1 MIPLNLFSILLD
13 PTSEPFDWGS
23 DLGKECISDIEKSI
37 DELCEVDSIKSLRG
51 DPIFDSI
58 MEYAI
63 KNYDAKTIYGNLNWF
78 LSELEQN
85 FNTPLYIDRVS
96 DNNGDPYI
104 RYTFMSTKM
113 PYIVSWVRNFQGR
126 LYISIHTPKL
136 TEGVELNICR
146 NGTIVK
152 EQPL

>member
-1 MIPLNLFSILLD
+1 MIPLNLFSTMFD
-13 PTSEPFDWGS
+13 PTSKPIDWS
-23 DLGKECISDIEKSI
+23 SSVGKEYISAIEKFI
-37 DELCEVDSIKSLRG
+37 DELSNADYIKSLRG

-58 MEYAI
+58 MEYAS
-63 KNYDAKTIYGNLNWF
+63 KNYDAKTFYGNLNWF

-152 EQPL
+152 E

>member
-13 PTSEPFDWGS
+13 PASEPFDWGS
-23 DLGKECISDIEKSI
+23 DLGKECISGIEKSI
-37 DELCEVDSIKSLRG
+37 DGLCKVDSIKSLRG

-96 DNNGDPYI
+96 NNNGDPYI
-104 RYTFMSTKM
+104 RYTFMSPKM
-113 PYIVSWVRNFQGR
+113 PYIVSWVRNFQDR

-136 TEGVELNICR
+136 TEGIELNICR
-146 NGTIVK
+146 NGTVVK
-152 EQPL
+152 E

>member
-152 EQPL
+152 E

>member
-1 MIPLNLFSILLD
+1 MIPLNLFSILLS
-13 PTSEPFDWGS
+13 PASEPFDWSS
-23 DLGKECISDIEKSI
+23 DLGKECISGIEKSI
-37 DELCEVDSIKSLRG
+37 DGLCEVDSIKSLRG

-104 RYTFMSTKM
+104 RYTFMSPKM

-146 NGTIVK
+146 NGTVVK
-152 EQPL
+152 E

>member
-1 MIPLNLFSILLD
+1 MIPLNLFSILLN
-13 PTSEPFDWGS
+13 PASEPFDWSS
-23 DLGKECISDIEKSI
+23 DLGKECISGIEKSI
-37 DELCEVDSIKSLRG
+37 DVLCEVDSIKSLRG

-104 RYTFMSTKM
+104 RYTFMSPKM

-146 NGTIVK
+146 NGTVVK
-152 EQPL
+152 E

>member
-23 DLGKECISDIEKSI
+23 DLGKECISGIEKSI
-37 DELCEVDSIKSLRG
+37 DELCEVNSIKSLRG

-152 EQPL
+152 E